1 MGDAEIW
8 SFNPSFI
15 DEVTMK
21 STLLILIPAL
31 IISGCSSA
39 PKTVEPVKTDVR
51 PAVVPIPAWY
61 SETPRSEGTLFA
73 VGTAASRDLQLSQ
86 DMAILNAKTN
96 LADRLN
102 SRVRSQTKMYSN
114 QSSNGDDIKNRQQIE
129 RTTRNTI
136 NDVDVAG
143 YAVAKSE
150 TQQVNGVFR
159 TFVMLEYS
167 REQAADLIMNRIRG
181 DRAQDTKSDAQRAF
195 EELDKL

>member
-1 MGDAEIW
+1 MKKISLSVIVIISVVGCASPKVAEI
-8 SFNPSFI
+8 PI
-15 DEVTMK
+15 AQ
-21 STLLILIPAL
+21 P
-31 IISGCSSA
+31 
-39 PKTVEPVKTDVR
+39 PVKIAE
-51 PAVVPIPAWY
+51 PPKEIIVPIPYWY
-61 SETPRSEGTLFA
+61 SQTPRNEGILYA
-73 VGTAASRDLQLSQ
+73 VGTASSRDLQMSQ

-114 QSSNGDDIKNRQQIE
+114 QSSSDDNIKNRQQIE

-143 YAVAKSE
+143 YVVAKSE

-167 REQAADLIMNRIRG
+167 REQAADLIMERIRG
-181 DRAQDTKSDAQRAF
+181 DRSQEPKSDVDRAF
-195 EELDKL
+195 EELDKLDIRESKQ